1 MTSQNHKDVCI
12 PQSLKRSHDGSS
24 NDHEEENQIPKRAK
38 YGQGVEKNFD
48 WFHKRAEQGH
58 AVAQYNLG
66 YFYENGQ
73 GVAMN
78 LDLAFHWFQKSA
90 EQGHAVAQ
98 YNLGYCYENG
108 AVYWYEKSAEQG
120 NASAQINLGYC
131 YEYGYGIEMD
141 FESAFYWYKKS
152 ADQGNATAQYNLG
165 ICYQKGQGGEI
176 NLDLA
181 FHWFQKSAEQG
192 DVDAR
197 RHAEVILLKEN
208 ERLKA
213 KIAEFENKVPNKK

>member
-73 GVAMN
+73 GVEMN

-108 AVYWYEKSAEQG
+108 EGVE
-120 NASAQINLGYC
+120 
-131 YEYGYGIEMD
+131 
-141 FESAFYWYKKS
+141 
-152 ADQGNATAQYNLG
+152 T
-165 ICYQKGQGGEI
+165 

-181 FHWFQKSAEQG
+181 FHWFQKSAGCSESSWM
-192 DVDAR
+192 
-197 RHAEVILLKEN
+197 LL
-208 ERLKA
+208 
-213 KIAEFENKVPNKK
+213 